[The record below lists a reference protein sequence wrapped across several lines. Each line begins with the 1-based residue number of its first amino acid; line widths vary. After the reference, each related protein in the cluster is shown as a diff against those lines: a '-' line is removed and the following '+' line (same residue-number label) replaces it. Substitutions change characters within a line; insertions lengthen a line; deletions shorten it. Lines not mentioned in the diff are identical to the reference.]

1 MSILWRS
8 RDSFSLF
15 YECKRLCN
23 LFNVLENVFRRFG
36 ETWSK
41 TAFILGVGYKKSDAS
56 KWQLLNLIVGE
67 AKLSIYSSR
76 KNRVEDRT
84 GQEALPVF
92 ISLVKARVWVDFR
105 FFKGMSNID
114 DFVEKWCYKDA
125 ICSVVGDDLIFNII
139 CI

>member
-8 RDSFSLF
+8 RDSFS
-15 YECKRLCN
+15 

-36 ETWSK
+36 ETSK

-67 AKLSIYSSR
+67 TKLSIYSSG

-84 GQEALPVF
+84 GQEALPIF

-105 FFKGMSNID
+105 FFKGMSNMD
-114 DFVEKWCYKDA
+114 DFVEKWCYEDT
-125 ICSVVGDDLIFNII
+125 ICSVAGDDLIFNII
-139 CI
+139 RCY